1 MTLFAFP
8 PIGYMNPGT
17 GSMILQAVLVGIAG
31 LFVAVKAGWYTIKS
45 FWTRKK

>member
-1 MTLFAFP
+1 MMLFSLP

-17 GSMILQAVLVGIAG
+17 GSLILQVALAGLAGFFVGIKS
-31 LFVAVKAGWYTIKS
+31 FWYTIKS